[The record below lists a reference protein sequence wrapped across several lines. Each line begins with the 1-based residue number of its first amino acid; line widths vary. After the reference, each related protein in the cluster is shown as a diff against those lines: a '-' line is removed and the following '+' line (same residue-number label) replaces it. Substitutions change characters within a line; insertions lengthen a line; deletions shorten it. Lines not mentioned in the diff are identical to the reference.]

1 MAEQGQTLLRNL
13 EQSEARNTADCNEW
27 LGQLHALTKSTVG
40 RELAASLTSA
50 DLAVIARFG
59 FGCGCD
65 PTSGQISALRC
76 LNNVLVLHTP
86 IEQMF
91 VDACLPEKAI
101 ELLNKGPDL
110 GELAARLL
118 LRVSQHLKPHLA
130 NHHLTDA
137 VNGLV
142 VWKRLRSS
150 SWMHPTLLISP
161 SCRSLRPGP
170 LEQPIAQLIDCLA
183 TLLPSLSETMGVQ
196 PPTSFHADKLANIL
210 GCAIRAYR
218 TQADFETRITPLVS
232 LMYHVSKW
240 KLATSDKQ
248 QMQSRLLATNQ
259 DRQQPLG
266 RGDSLPHLV
275 VATTTE
281 AATALKSV
289 LASLLFELSDGIPD
303 QLVHN
308 VGFGCAAG
316 LLQCLGLPL
325 TAPMPDVQRQTV
337 ATDPITGQQQSMEI
351 GVQEGLPEMTREEER
366 EADRLFTLF
375 ERFVALVV
383 VRPGNI
389 LTLPQT
395 SLSYSFLLCI
405 SFSLCRLRE
414 NGVISVE
421 NPVVEAARA
430 GRIQELSDS
439 DSDCS

>member
-1 MAEQGQTLLRNL
+1 VTFPVLLSWVMHRESIHKNGMPSVRVVFTIRLCQSPTTSLLSLTSTDKMAEQGQTLLRNL

-161 SCRSLRPGP
+161 SCRSLRPG
-170 LEQPIAQLIDCLA
+170 
-183 TLLPSLSETMGVQ
+183 MM
-196 PPTSFHADKLANIL
+196 
-210 GCAIRAYR
+210 
-218 TQADFETRITPLVS
+218 
-232 LMYHVSKW
+232 LMPAASSARWTDY
-240 KLATSDKQ
+240 
-248 QMQSRLLATNQ
+248 SR
-259 DRQQPLG
+259 
-266 RGDSLPHLV
+266 
-275 VATTTE
+275 
-281 AATALKSV
+281 
-289 LASLLFELSDGIPD
+289 
-303 QLVHN
+303 
-308 VGFGCAAG
+308 C
-316 LLQCLGLPL
+316 
-325 TAPMPDVQRQTV
+325 
-337 ATDPITGQQQSMEI
+337 
-351 GVQEGLPEMTREEER
+351 
-366 EADRLFTLF
+366 
-375 ERFVALVV
+375 
-383 VRPGNI
+383 
-389 LTLPQT
+389 
-395 SLSYSFLLCI
+395 
-405 SFSLCRLRE
+405 
-414 NGVISVE
+414 
-421 NPVVEAARA
+421 
-430 GRIQELSDS
+430 
-439 DSDCS
+439 